1 MGGIQWQ
8 RRGGIR
14 PVGDGHVEEQRVNQD
29 WTGLRPQVGVRS
41 ARRLLMVLAVSIF
54 VAETSVMLLLNMLP
68 RLDAWQEALL
78 DASIL
83 LGFLAPIL
91 FFFVLRPLNAHIAE
105 RQHAEEA
112 LRERSE
118 LLAMLSA
125 RMMDAQESEKQR
137 IAGELHERLA
147 QSLAALR
154 LMLEQAA
161 ARLRGSQA
169 ETARLLDSVA
179 GPMRSTIDDVRS
191 LAVKLR
197 PPTLDDLGLLAALRE
212 LCRTRSSAGSEI
224 DLAAIS
230 NLADDLPASLQT
242 IVFRVAESALDAAAA
257 VPGHGRIGLAL
268 QGEARVVTLTI
279 SFAERPGLS
288 VEAGA
293 DTAFIDARDRTL
305 LSGGRFAIERDPLG
319 GTTVRA
325 VWWR

>member
-1 MGGIQWQ
+1 MATDSD
-8 RRGGIR
+8 
-14 PVGDGHVEEQRVNQD
+14 DG
-29 WTGLRPQVGVRS
+29 GLRPVAGIRS
-41 ARRLLMVLAVSIF
+41 ARRLLLVLIVSIF
-54 VAETSVMLLLNMLP
+54 VAETSVMLLLASLP
-68 RLDAWQEALL
+68 RLSAWQEALV
-78 DASIL
+78 DSSIL
-83 LGFLAPIL
+83 LCILAPIL
-91 FFFVLRPLNAHIAE
+91 FFFVLRPLTAHIAE
-105 RQHAEEA
+105 LRHAEET
-112 LRERSE
+112 LRERSD

-161 ARLRGSQA
+161 GRLRGSQA

-179 GPMRSTIDDVRS
+179 GPMRSAIDDVRS

-212 LCRTRSSAGSEI
+212 LCRAFCSEGNEV
-224 DLAAIS
+224 DLDAIS
-230 NLADDLPASLQT
+230 SPGDDLPASLQT
-242 IVFRVAESALDAAAA
+242 IVFRVAESALKTA
-257 VPGHGRIGLAL
+257 VAMPGHGRILIAM
-268 QGEARVVTLTI
+268 QGEARVVTLAI
-279 SFAERPGLS
+279 AFGERSGLA
-288 VEAGA
+288 VEPGA
-293 DTAFIDARDRTL
+293 DAAFTDARDRTL